1 MAPTAYANA
10 AYRSAEVEGLTQRDL
25 LIKLYQGTERF
36 LLHAQVAMQEKRAS
50 DAHFGCVR
58 AKAIFVELMSTL
70 NFDLGGEVAVQ
81 LRDLYVFLIATI
93 SEANLRK
100 DPAAIA
106 AILPVIATLRQGW
119 EQVPQEFAN
128 TSALPVGEHR
138 HSLDLR
144 T

>member
-1 MAPTAYANA
+1 MAATANAYA

-25 LIKLYQGTERF
+25 LIKLYQGAERF
-36 LLHAQVAMQEKRAS
+36 LFQAQAAMRAKQSS

-58 AKAIFVELMSTL
+58 AKAIFIELMSTL
-70 NFDLGGEVAVQ
+70 NFDLGGEVATQ

-100 DPAAIA
+100 DPTKLESIM
-106 AILPVIATLRQGW
+106 PVIATLRQGW
-119 EQVPQEFAN
+119 EQVPDEFAN
-128 TSALPVGEHR
+128 TTALPAGEHR

>member
-1 MAPTAYANA
+1 MAPAANAYA

-25 LIKLYQGTERF
+25 LIKLYEGAERF
-36 LLHAQVAMQEKRAS
+36 LVNAQAGMREKRAS

-58 AKAIFVELMSTL
+58 AKAIFIELMSTL
-70 NFDLGGEVAVQ
+70 NFELGGEVAVQ

-100 DPAAIA
+100 DPAPIEK
-106 AILPVIATLRQGW
+106 ILPVIATLRQGW